1 MGFFSSFMNKIHN
14 IKYPSVHYQKITYGM
29 KIITF
34 VLFGAILI
42 YQLYTYI
49 IIKIKLEKNE
59 VLDRKLHYYM
69 DAINSILFILYIVSM
84 IIPCLFILYMKKD
97 YIFDSKKLHYAN
109 KDKYYRSIK
118 NQIYVDNLI
127 WWNTLYI
134 LLFFILI
141 FIERYV
147 SSPVYEQILKKSYA
161 FLDV

>member
-1 MGFFSSFMNKIHN
+1 MSFFSSIMNKIHN
-14 IKYPSVHYQKITYGM
+14 IKYPSIHYQKVTYGM

-42 YQLYTYI
+42 YQVYTYI
-49 IIKIKLEKNE
+49 ILKIKLEKNE
-59 VLDRKLHYYM
+59 VIDRKLHYYI
-69 DAINSILFILYIVSM
+69 DAINSI
-84 IIPCLFILYMKKD
+84 LFILYMKKD
-97 YIFDSKKLHYAN
+97 YIFDSKKLHYNN

-134 LLFFILI
+134 LFFFVLI
-141 FIERYV
+141 FIQRYV
-147 SSPVYEQILKKSYA
+147 SSPIYSQILKKSYT